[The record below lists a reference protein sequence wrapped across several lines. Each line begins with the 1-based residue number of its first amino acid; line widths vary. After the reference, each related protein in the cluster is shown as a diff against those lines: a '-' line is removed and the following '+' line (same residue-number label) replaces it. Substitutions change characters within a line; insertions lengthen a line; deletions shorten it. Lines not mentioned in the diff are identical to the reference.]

1 MHIVQIPCNFCIW
14 LVEAGD
20 SLALRGFGVRKCRCA
35 EMREVVHFG
44 NVRNLAVGA

>member
-35 EMREVVHFG
+35 EFGHVHIGVHFG
-44 NVRNLAVGA
+44 KC